1 VGVLHIL
8 SDQVIENPYRR
19 SFMDSYVVRIYRR
32 SSSSPQNLVGLVELV
47 EVNQERVFSSF
58 DELRAILSCR
68 QGCAMN
74 DGNAGEGVR
83 GRGKFE

>member
-1 VGVLHIL
+1 
-8 SDQVIENPYRR
+8 
-19 SFMDSYVVRIYRR
+19 MDSYVVRIYRR
-32 SSSSPQNLVGLVELV
+32 NSCSPQSLVGLVELV

-58 DELRAILSCR
+58 EELRAILSCR